1 MQNDCN
7 SGKTICEWAKM
18 VCFEDAFALGLL
30 RNQSTSRVS
39 AGNQHRQTIVLS
51 KVCVCEMIT
60 LKWMRQ
66 TIDKTKL
73 CIAPRL
79 GNLSVY
85 FRVQTSYHVPFA
97 FLKPSSI
104 RFLMQF
110 GACSSRSL
118 RLANLYCKN
127 HGVKKYNYGYILD
140 FCSKIELGI
149 HSLVV
154 CLVRQQRIAIGWKL
168 LCCNILTFIHP
179 KLSFHEINIQ
189 QNKKQKKY
197 LVKRKNTP
205 LENSSSNCVQAKQSM
220 HVVLSFL
227 F

>member
-66 TIDKTKL
+66 TIDKIKL
-73 CIAPRL
+73 SIAPRL

-85 FRVQTSYHVPFA
+85 FRVQTSYQVPFV

-104 RFLMQF
+104 LDVIW
-110 GACSSRSL
+110 
-118 RLANLYCKN
+118 RLYFKKFKVGHLYCKN
-127 HGVKKYNYGYILD
+127 HG
-140 FCSKIELGI
+140 SKSII
-149 HSLVV
+149 MD
-154 CLVRQQRIAIGWKL
+154 
-168 LCCNILTFIHP
+168 T
-179 KLSFHEINIQ
+179 
-189 QNKKQKKY
+189 
-197 LVKRKNTP
+197 
-205 LENSSSNCVQAKQSM
+205 
-220 HVVLSFL
+220 
-227 F
+227 